1 MANAHHN
8 SSPMSRTEE
17 LIDEISHLPADQ
29 MQRVYQALTRQLHL
43 KDTTE
48 QLLARVSGLA
58 AGLWAID
65 AQTYVSTLRQDD
77 RD

>member
-1 MANAHHN
+1 MN
-8 SSPMSRTEE
+8 RTEA

-43 KDTTE
+43 KSTTE

-58 AGLWAID
+58 AGLWATD
-65 AQTYVSTLRQDD
+65 AQAYVSALRQDD
-77 RD
+77 RA